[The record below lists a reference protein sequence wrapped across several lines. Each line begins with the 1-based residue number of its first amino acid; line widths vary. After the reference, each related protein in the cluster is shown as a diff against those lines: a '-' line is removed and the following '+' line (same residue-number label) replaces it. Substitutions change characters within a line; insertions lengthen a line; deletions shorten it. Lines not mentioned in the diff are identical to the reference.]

1 MKRLIT
7 FAAMFALLSVTNSAF
22 AQRGDKA
29 NDKQGQGQQQDQR
42 ERRGGNDGQ
51 KAEGVVVKGR
61 KAVVKAVVVDCSDC
75 WTLTAMATC
84 RRKRSTVRWRL

>member
-51 KAEGVVVKGR
+51 KGGGR
-61 KAVVKAVVVDCSDC
+61 GGRGGGGSSGDDRVPGRFAS
-75 WTLTAMATC
+75 
-84 RRKRSTVRWRL
+84 